1 MKGFPKVLKT
11 AQDVKNCKAM
21 VEAGELA
28 AEDLLAAIETIENQN
43 YIKCPICEL
52 SEDRKTV
59 TIGYCSEAAAGG
71 KVTAGGVTATI
82 QSVEHID
89 GEPDE
94 EGKAEK
100 ETTALTIS
108 RAIAAG
114 SDFLKITNT
123 PSVYEVLEMTA
134 EELDQIKEELKQPAE

>member
-28 AEDLLAAIETIENQN
+28 AEDLLAAIEAIENQN
-43 YIKCPICEL
+43 YIKCPIREL

-82 QSVEHID
+82 QTVEHI
-89 GEPDE
+89 
-94 EGKAEK
+94 
-100 ETTALTIS
+100 
-108 RAIAAG
+108 
-114 SDFLKITNT
+114 N
-123 PSVYEVLEMTA
+123 
-134 EELDQIKEELKQPAE
+134 

>member
-1 MKGFPKVLKT
+1 M
-11 AQDVKNCKAM
+11 
-21 VEAGELA
+21 
-28 AEDLLAAIETIENQN
+28 
-43 YIKCPICEL
+43 
-52 SEDRKTV
+52 
-59 TIGYCSEAAAGG
+59 
-71 KVTAGGVTATI
+71 TAGGVTATI
-82 QSVEHID
+82 QSVEHINE
-89 GEPDE
+89 EPDE

-100 ETTALTIS
+100 ETTAITIS

>member
-28 AEDLLAAIETIENQN
+28 AEDLLAAIEAIENQN
-43 YIKCPICEL
+43 YIKCPIREL

-82 QSVEHID
+82 QTVEHIN

-94 EGKAEK
+94 EGKTEK
-100 ETTALTIS
+100 ETTAITIS
-108 RAIAAG
+108 RAA
-114 SDFLKITNT
+114 DLDKISL
-123 PSVYEVLEMTA
+123 PDSVYEDLDMTA